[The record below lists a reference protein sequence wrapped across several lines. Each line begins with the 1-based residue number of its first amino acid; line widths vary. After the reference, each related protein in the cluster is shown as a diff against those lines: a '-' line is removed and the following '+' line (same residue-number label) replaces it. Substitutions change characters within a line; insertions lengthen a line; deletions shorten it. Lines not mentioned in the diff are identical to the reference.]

1 MKKTKIK
8 INDNGTLSDEEGNL
22 LLSVKTYCNLTDITE
37 RTLFNYARQKKVKLV
52 TEKYGVRYVA
62 VPENSIFIL
71 TKKELEGKSNEIKE
85 MIKDDVKVLQML
97 SILEKIKAL
106 KNDLKDFEKKM
117 TDVMKELDSYV

>member
-1 MKKTKIK
+1 M
-8 INDNGTLSDEEGNL
+8 
-22 LLSVKTYCNLTDITE
+22 V
-37 RTLFNYARQKKVKLV
+37 
-52 TEKYGVRYVA
+52 

-117 TDVMKELDSYV
+117 TDVIKELDSYV

>member
-22 LLSVKTYCNLTDITE
+22 LLSVKTYCNLTNITE

-62 VPENSIFIL
+62 VPENSIIL

-117 TDVMKELDSYV
+117 TDVTKELYSYV